1 MTSEHQRATDS
12 VTLKDIYAA
21 AQQIKGT
28 ISRTPL
34 DHSPPLSALVGAEIR
49 LKMENL
55 QQTGSFKLRGAA
67 NVLAN
72 LDAEQRRAGVIAPT
86 AGNHGLGLAYAGQV
100 AGIPVTIFLP
110 RAADPMKVAA
120 MKSCGARITFFDDI
134 EEARQAAIAAAQQSG
149 ATFVSAYDNPHM
161 IAGGGTVGLEIME
174 DWMDAEIILVN
185 IGGGGL
191 ISGIATAAKAINPAI
206 EVWGIQS
213 EASPT
218 FARWK
223 EAGEAIP
230 VDLAPS
236 IAEGVSGYIE
246 PSAMTWPL
254 VRDRVDRVLTV
265 SEDEIKAVMLSML
278 DLHRHVVEPSG
289 VPAVAGAIRYAKEIG
304 GRKTVCV
311 ITGRNISSQRYLT
324 LLNDAKIR
332 ADK

>member
-1 MTSEHQRATDS
+1 MTSKHQRATDS
-12 VTLKDIYAA
+12 VTLKDIYDAS
-21 AQQIKGT
+21 QQIKTT
-28 ISRTPL
+28 IRRTPL
-34 DHSPPLSALVGAEIR
+34 DHSQELSALVGAEIR

-72 LDAEQRRAGVIAPT
+72 LDAEQRHAGVIAPT

-100 AGIPVTIFLP
+100 VGIPVTLFLP
-110 RAADPMKVAA
+110 RSADPMKIAA
-120 MKSCGARITFFDDI
+120 MQGCGARVTFFDGV
-134 EEARQAAIAAAQQSG
+134 EEARQAAIIAAQQSG
-149 ATFVSAYDNPHM
+149 ATFVSAYDNPYM
-161 IAGGGTVGLEIME
+161 IAGGGTIGLEIME
-174 DWMDAEIILVN
+174 DWMGAEVILVN

-223 EAGEAIP
+223 EAGKTLP

-265 SEDEIKAVMLSML
+265 SEAEIKAAMLSML
-278 DLHRHVVEPSG
+278 ALHRHVVEPSG
-289 VPAVAGAIRYAKEIG
+289 VPVVAGAIRYAKEIG

-311 ITGRNISSQRYLT
+311 VTGRNISSQRYLM
-324 LLNDAKIR
+324 LLNEAT
-332 ADK
+332 AGVNG

>member
-1 MTSEHQRATDS
+1 MTSKHQRATDS
-12 VTLKDIYAA
+12 VTLKDIYDAS
-21 AQQIKGT
+21 QQIKTT
-28 ISRTPL
+28 IRRTPL
-34 DHSPPLSALVGAEIR
+34 DHSQELSALVGAEIR

-72 LDAEQRRAGVIAPT
+72 LDAEQRHAGVIAPT

-100 AGIPVTIFLP
+100 VGIPVTLFLP
-110 RAADPMKVAA
+110 RSADPMKIAA
-120 MKSCGARITFFDDI
+120 MQGCGARVTFFDDV
-134 EEARQAAIAAAQQSG
+134 EEARQAAIIAAQQSG
-149 ATFVSAYDNPHM
+149 ATFVSAYDNPYM
-161 IAGGGTVGLEIME
+161 IAGGGTIGLEIME
-174 DWMDAEIILVN
+174 DWMDAEVILVN

-223 EAGEAIP
+223 EAGRTLP

-246 PSAMTWPL
+246 PNAMTWPL

-265 SEDEIKAVMLSML
+265 SEAEIKAAMLSML
-278 DLHRHVVEPSG
+278 ALHRHVVEPSG
-289 VPAVAGAIRYAKEIG
+289 VPVVAGAIRYAKEIG

-311 ITGRNISSQRYLT
+311 VTGRNISSQRYLM
-324 LLNDAKIR
+324 LLNEAT
-332 ADK
+332 AGVNG